1 MSNDELEEIKRRKL
15 EELRRQ
21 LAYQQ
26 AIQEQEEIEREEIE
40 EERRRILSL
49 ILTQEARE
57 RLARIKMARP
67 EFARAIEDQLIL
79 LAQNGRIKSKIDDD
93 QLKELLSRLARSKR
107 DIKIR
112 RRGL

>member
-1 MSNDELEEIKRRKL
+1 MDEDLEEIKRRKL
-15 EELRRQ
+15 EELKRQ

-26 AIQEQEEIEREEIE
+26 AIQEQEELEREEIE

-49 ILTQEARE
+49 ILTHEARE

-67 EFARAIEDQLIL
+67 EFARAIEDQLII
-79 LAQNGRIKSKIDDD
+79 LAQSGKIRSKIDDA
-93 QLKELLSRLARSKR
+93 QLKALLAKLAKSKR
-107 DIKIR
+107 DIKIE